1 MGRDTAVA
9 TVIAIAILVVI
20 FDARGYEEDRKATR
34 FGLGDDACMEEIV
47 GLALCLGRIKIHTK
61 GADRIIQSFE
71 TQQRMRILSNE
82 AE

>member
-1 MGRDTAVA
+1 MRVGMK
-9 TVIAIAILVVI
+9 
-20 FDARGYEEDRKATR
+20 EDRKATR

-47 GLALCLGRIKIHTK
+47 GLALCLGRSKTHTK

-71 TQQRMRILSNE
+71 TQQRMCILSNE